1 MSVAAQKP
9 ILVVHGPNLNM
20 LGTREPEVYG
30 SATLADIDAALACLA
45 GELGWQVESFQSNGE
60 GELVTRIQQAATRNA
75 GILINP
81 GAYTHTSVAIR
92 DAIAAVAVPTV
103 ECHLSNIHRREE
115 FRHRSLV
122 AGVAVGQVMG
132 FGADSYTL
140 GLRALVG
147 VLEAGASG
155 RT

>member
-1 MSVAAQKP
+1 MSTAAGKP

-30 SATLADIDAALACLA
+30 TTTLGDIDASLAAL
-45 GELGWQVESFQSNGE
+45 GRELGWDVESFQSNGE
-60 GELVTRIQQAATRNA
+60 GELVTRIQQAGTRNA

-92 DAIAAVAVPTV
+92 DAIASVPVPTV
-103 ECHLSNIHRREE
+103 ECHLSNIHKREE

-132 FGADSYTL
+132 FGADSYLL
-140 GLRALVG
+140 GLRALAS
-147 VLEAGASG
+147 VLARS
-155 RT
+155 

>member
-1 MSVAAQKP
+1 MSNASRKP
-9 ILVVHGPNLNM
+9 LLVIHGPNLNM

-30 SATLADIDAALACLA
+30 TTTLADIDASLKALGA
-45 GELGWQVESFQSNGE
+45 ELGWEVESFQSNGE
-60 GELVTRIQQAATRNA
+60 GELVTRIQQAGASNA

-92 DAIAAVAVPTV
+92 DAVSSISIPTV
-103 ECHLSNIHRREE
+103 ECHLSNIHKREE

-132 FGADSYTL
+132 FGADSYLL
-140 GLRALVG
+140 GLRALAS
-147 VLEAGASG
+147 VLDRS
-155 RT
+155 